1 MYRRTGANLLPL
13 DIELEKT
20 IRNLKKE
27 KATAEASSMADQG
40 RDNHNIPVIVVDK
53 PQ

>member
-1 MYRRTGANLLPL
+1 MHRKTVANLLPL
-13 DIELEKT
+13 HIELEKT

-27 KATAEASSMADQG
+27 KVAAEASSMADQG
-40 RDNHNIPVIVVDK
+40 RDNQNIPVISADK